1 MNAPAPQKMKIASGG
16 RDSAQAKLSELTQLL
31 LPFAIRGLA
40 TLGVAD
46 ALADGPQPV
55 ETIAKTVGADTDALY
70 RTLRY
75 TAGKGVFV
83 EFPGRVFALTSL
95 ANWLRSDVP
104 GSMRPRLM
112 IDDGLVNRLEVF
124 TEVVHTL
131 RTGESA
137 YQKVRGGNPF
147 DASAADR
154 GTAARFHRQLSPG
167 TQTWPDAL
175 VEAVG
180 FAADTKIVDVGGG
193 TGSVLGTIL
202 SRTPALTGVLFDQP
216 PVIEEAAAVLDSLG
230 VADRCDTVGGDMF
243 DEVPAGGDTYLL
255 SFVLHDWPDEQAAA
269 VLANVRAAMDD
280 DARLLI
286 VESLISDDE
295 EQAAQAVQQDFMMM
309 LHGVGRE
316 RTGTEHSDLLDQVGL
331 QLESI
336 TPLGPGLSVL
346 EARRAP
352 NPEGN

>member
-1 MNAPAPQKMKIASGG
+1 MNAPAQQKMKIASGE
-16 RDSAQAKLSELTQLL
+16 RDSARAKLSELTQLL

-46 ALADGPQPV
+46 ALVGGPLPV
-55 ETIAKTVGADTDALY
+55 DAIAKTVGADTDALY

-75 TAGKGVFV
+75 TASRGVFV

-95 ANWLRSDVP
+95 ANWLREDVP

-112 IDDGLVNRLEVF
+112 IDDGLVNRLQVF
-124 TEVVHTL
+124 SEVVHTL

-137 YQKVRGGNPF
+137 YQKIRGGSPF

-154 GTAARFHRQLSPG
+154 ETAARFHRQLRPG
-167 TQTWPDAL
+167 TQTWPEAL
-175 VEAVG
+175 VEVTG
-180 FAADTKIVDVGGG
+180 FAAGTKVVDVGGG
-193 TGSVLGTIL
+193 TGTVLGTIL
-202 SRTPALTGVLFDQP
+202 SREPALTGVLFDQP

-230 VADRCDTVGGDMF
+230 VADRCETTGGDMF
-243 DEVPAGGDTYLL
+243 QGVPAGGDTYLL
-255 SFVLHDWPDEQAAA
+255 SFVLHDWPDDQAGAL
-269 VLANVRAAMDD
+269 LANVRAAMAD

-286 VESLISDDE
+286 VEALIGDDE
-295 EQAAQAVQQDFMMM
+295 ERAAQAVQQDFMMM

-316 RTGTEHSDLLDQVGL
+316 RTVTEHSELLERAGFVLGGV
-331 QLESI
+331 

-346 EARRAP
+346 EARRALD
-352 NPEGN
+352 GD